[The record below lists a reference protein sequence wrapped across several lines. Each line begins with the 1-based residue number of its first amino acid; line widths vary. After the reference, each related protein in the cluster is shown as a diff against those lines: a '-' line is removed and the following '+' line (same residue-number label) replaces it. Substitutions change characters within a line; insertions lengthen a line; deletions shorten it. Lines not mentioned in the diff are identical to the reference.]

1 MKLADIPEMN
11 YRSTDTDEQG
21 RPRPRGEVWFKGP
34 CVFLG
39 YYKNEEK
46 TKQKMMVMQENDS
59 KVKET
64 QHKITMERKQRE
76 MEKAKI

>member
-21 RPRPRGEVWFKGP
+21 RPMPRGEVLFKGP

-39 YYKNEEK
+39 YYKN
-46 TKQKMMVMQENDS
+46 
-59 KVKET
+59 
-64 QHKITMERKQRE
+64 
-76 MEKAKI
+76 